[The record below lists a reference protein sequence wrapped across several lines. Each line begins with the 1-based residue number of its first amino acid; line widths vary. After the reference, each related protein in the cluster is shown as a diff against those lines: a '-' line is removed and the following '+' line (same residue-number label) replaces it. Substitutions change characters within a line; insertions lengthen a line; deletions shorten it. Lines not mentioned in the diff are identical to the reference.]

1 MIASDITGR
10 VHDHQLIKKE
20 DYHAREGDLCYGC
33 GLLLD
38 KSSSVYHCTHLGT
51 NDEEYNC
58 AKFFLH
64 KACAHLPT
72 MLKHPNH
79 HHRLTLSHRQLF
91 FKDKCNVC
99 GIKLTGFT
107 YYCRSCKDEFQICV
121 ACVIPIKTIEIR
133 PPYHPHKLSFLANGQ
148 ATFRCD
154 ACHEVD
160 TDFSYMCN
168 TCSFWIHLKCSNLA
182 RSLVSDIYHK
192 HPLRLAYS
200 LPEIYRRFQQSC
212 RICNEVLQDPSD
224 WIYYCQDCRFFAHI
238 KCATS
243 PPPYYFDIV
252 YTSQEDSVHKSLSD
266 LVHLPLP
273 DDESL
278 LRHCIQKGSFSWWKD
293 AALTPPDHINHWSHQ
308 HPLSL
313 KNPSVVGTTSEEEI
327 LPICNG
333 CTESITIKDGPFY
346 ECGEC
351 EYILHGYCAHFPKE
365 MSDPGLGRKHV
376 AIQLNVHD
384 IWSCNRCK
392 CFRNGIQMR
401 GRYETSWGKI
411 STVDTN
417 LDSGCAVLP
426 KMITHKAHQHKTRP
440 YGFGL
445 EHCFI
450 ESFFTCSACG
460 QYIKQFD
467 ASYMCEADRCLTY
480 LHTECA
486 LKPLRV
492 THRWDPHP
500 LHLTTSLEE
509 VTDHPHE
516 FHCEFCSEE
525 IDTNYW
531 FYHCSVCDLH
541 KHELK
546 LSERPLS
553 SPISRDKCD
562 VCGITLKWFTYYC
575 DFYKCEFQICLACII
590 PFNKITIHPPYHPH
604 KLTFL
609 ANLATFR
616 CDGCHEVD
624 TDFSYM
630 CYTCPFWIHLKC
642 SNLPPLLACDIH
654 HKHPL
659 RLTYSLPENYRRF
672 QQSCRICRQYLQEI
686 DTNYWFYHCSV
697 CDLSFHLKGCM
708 DLFLY
713 SKVKF
718 GATNIKLDAHH
729 HGLTFV
735 LNKKKRQPCHRCHK
749 DTFRKPV
756 LQCAP
761 CKFVQHAQPELCS

>member
-1 MIASDITGR
+1 MVGVAPTKKDGRWQIAT
-10 VHDHQLIKKE
+10 V
-20 DYHAREGDLCYGC
+20 
-33 GLLLD
+33 
-38 KSSSVYHCTHLGT
+38 KS
-51 NDEEYNC
+51 
-58 AKFFLH
+58 A
-64 KACAHLPT
+64 P
-72 MLKHPNH
+72 
-79 HHRLTLSHRQLF
+79 
-91 FKDKCNVC
+91 
-99 GIKLTGFT
+99 
-107 YYCRSCKDEFQICV
+107 
-121 ACVIPIKTIEIR
+121 
-133 PPYHPHKLSFLANGQ
+133 
-148 ATFRCD
+148 
-154 ACHEVD
+154 
-160 TDFSYMCN
+160 
-168 TCSFWIHLKCSNLA
+168 
-182 RSLVSDIYHK
+182 
-192 HPLRLAYS
+192 
-200 LPEIYRRFQQSC
+200 
-212 RICNEVLQDPSD
+212 
-224 WIYYCQDCRFFAHI
+224 
-238 KCATS
+238 
-243 PPPYYFDIV
+243 DIV

-293 AALTPPDHINHWSHQ
+293 AALTPPDHIHHWSHQ

-392 CFRNGIQMR
+392 GFKNGIQMR

-445 EHCFI
+445 ELCNFI

-531 FYHCSVCDLH
+531 FYHCSVCDL
-541 KHELK
+541 
-546 LSERPLS
+546 
-553 SPISRDKCD
+553 
-562 VCGITLKWFTYYC
+562 
-575 DFYKCEFQICLACII
+575 
-590 PFNKITIHPPYHPH
+590 
-604 KLTFL
+604 
-609 ANLATFR
+609 
-616 CDGCHEVD
+616 
-624 TDFSYM
+624 
-630 CYTCPFWIHLKC
+630 
-642 SNLPPLLACDIH
+642 
-654 HKHPL
+654 
-659 RLTYSLPENYRRF
+659 
-672 QQSCRICRQYLQEI
+672 
-686 DTNYWFYHCSV
+686 
-697 CDLSFHLKGCM
+697 SFHLKGCM

-735 LNKKKRQPCHRCHK
+735 LNKKKGQPCHRCHK

>member
-1 MIASDITGR
+1 MSYLPPMMIASDVIGR

-531 FYHCSVCDLH
+531 FYHCSVCDL
-541 KHELK
+541 
-546 LSERPLS
+546 
-553 SPISRDKCD
+553 
-562 VCGITLKWFTYYC
+562 
-575 DFYKCEFQICLACII
+575 
-590 PFNKITIHPPYHPH
+590 
-604 KLTFL
+604 
-609 ANLATFR
+609 
-616 CDGCHEVD
+616 
-624 TDFSYM
+624 
-630 CYTCPFWIHLKC
+630 
-642 SNLPPLLACDIH
+642 
-654 HKHPL
+654 
-659 RLTYSLPENYRRF
+659 
-672 QQSCRICRQYLQEI
+672 
-686 DTNYWFYHCSV
+686 
-697 CDLSFHLKGCM
+697 SFHLKGCM

-735 LNKKKRQPCHRCHK
+735 LNKKKGQPCHRCHK